1 MNDDLIFKASPAIE
15 DFDTEIETSRI
26 YEDKNGRSILEVNN
40 SETSKT
46 LYDLNYLDVIS
57 SDGSVVEA
65 SLSEKLELIRR
76 SLYESVVNTFKYVFG
91 KSDNEISDLFK
102 MFKVSI
108 ELTSEYPYYVSD
120 LHASQIA
127 SALNGN
133 SVELY
138 GGWTLKSAESLSEGW
153 DVISWLNSFES
164 KSYGFDRNITAM
176 RTSNEMYKAECI
188 SGVGLNLS
196 FEPSNVEAGKQGNTF
211 DVIFEIYTGDVA
223 ETHVCS
229 STNDTYT
236 IVNRF
241 NISANQLILDNVDFT
256 FSVSAIEENAFDKYN
271 IVVSLYDNEG
281 TYTVTNGKLTEKII
295 SDTVREYT
303 IKKEDIDDTL
313 YFIGCLAK

>member
-1 MNDDLIFKASPAIE
+1 MNDDFIFKASPAIE

-26 YEDKNGRSILEVNN
+26 YEDKYGRSILEVNN

-46 LYDLNYLDVIS
+46 LYDLNYLDVVS
-57 SDGSVVEA
+57 SDGSAVEV

-91 KSDNEISDLFK
+91 KSDNEISNLFK
-102 MFKVSI
+102 RFKVSI

-120 LHASQIA
+120 LHASQVV

-133 SVELY
+133 SIELY

-153 DVISWLNSFES
+153 DVISWLNSFEG

-176 RTSNEMYKAECI
+176 RTSNEAYKAECI

-196 FEPSNVEAGKQGNTF
+196 FEPSNSEAGKQGDKF
-211 DVIFEIYTGDVA
+211 DVIFEVYTGDVA
-223 ETHVCS
+223 ETHICTA
-229 STNDTYT
+229 TNDTYT
-236 IVNRF
+236 ILKRF
-241 NISANQLILDNVDFT
+241 SISANQIILDNVDFT
-256 FSVSAIEENAFDKYN
+256 FSVTAIEEGAFDKYN
-271 IVVSLYDNEG
+271 IIVTFDDARKN
-281 TYTVTNGKLTEKII
+281 YTVANGKLTEKII

-303 IKKEDIDDTL
+303 IKKEDISDTL

>member
-1 MNDDLIFKASPAIE
+1 MNDDLIFKASPTIK

-26 YEDKNGRSILEVNN
+26 YEDKDGRTILEVNN

-46 LYDLNYLDVIS
+46 LYDVNYLDIVS
-57 SDGSVVEA
+57 SDGSTVEV
-65 SLSEKLELIRR
+65 SLSEKINLIRR

-91 KSDNEISDLFK
+91 KSDNEISNLFK
-102 MFKVSI
+102 RFKVSI

-120 LHASQIA
+120 LHAGQVV

-153 DVISWLNSFES
+153 DAVSWLSSFDNR
-164 KSYGFDRNITAM
+164 SYGFDRNITAM
-176 RTSNEMYKAECI
+176 RTSNEAYKAECV

-196 FEPSNVEAGKQGNTF
+196 FEPGNADAGKKGDTF
-211 DVIFEIYTGDVA
+211 DVIFEVYTGNVA
-223 ETHVCS
+223 ETHVCTA
-229 STNDTYT
+229 TNDTYT
-236 IVNRF
+236 TFGRF
-241 NISANQLILDNVDFT
+241 NISADQQILDNVDFT

-271 IVVSLYDNEG
+271 IVVSLYDNGG
-281 TYTVTNGKLTEKII
+281 TYTIANGKLTEKII

-303 IKKEDIDDTL
+303 IKKEDISDTL

>member
-1 MNDDLIFKASPAIE
+1 MNDDLIFKASPAIK

-26 YEDKNGRSILEVNN
+26 YEDKDGRSILEVNN

-46 LYDLNYLDVIS
+46 LYDLNYLDIVS
-57 SDGSVVEA
+57 SDGSTIEA
-65 SLSEKLELIRR
+65 SLSEKIDLIRQ

-91 KSDNEISDLFK
+91 KSDNEISNLFK
-102 MFKVSI
+102 RFKVSI

-120 LHASQIA
+120 LHASQVV

-153 DVISWLNSFES
+153 DAISWLNNFDN

-176 RTSNEMYKAECI
+176 RTSNEMYKAECV

-196 FEPSNVEAGKQGNTF
+196 FEPSNADAGKKGNTF
-211 DVIFEIYTGDVA
+211 DIIFEVYTGNVA
-223 ETHVCS
+223 ETHVCTA
-229 STNDTYT
+229 TNDTYT
-236 IVNRF
+236 VLKRF

-271 IVVSLYDNEG
+271 IIVTFDDARKN
-281 TYTVTNGKLTEKII
+281 YTVANGKLTEKII

-303 IKKEDIDDTL
+303 IKKEDISDTL

>member
-1 MNDDLIFKASPAIE
+1 MNDDLIFKANPAIK

-26 YEDKNGRSILEVNN
+26 YEDKDGRSILEVNN

-46 LYDLNYLDVIS
+46 LYDLNYLDVVS
-57 SDGSVVEA
+57 SDGSTVVA
-65 SLSEKLELIRR
+65 SLSEKIDLIRQ
-76 SLYESVVNTFKYVFG
+76 SLYKSVVNTFKYVFG
-91 KSDNEISDLFK
+91 KSDNEISNLFK
-102 MFKVSI
+102 RFKVSI
-108 ELTSEYPYYVSD
+108 ELTGQYPYYVSN
-120 LHASQIA
+120 LGASQVV

-153 DVISWLNSFES
+153 DVISWLNSFDS

-176 RTSNEMYKAECI
+176 RTSNEAYKSECV

-196 FEPSNVEAGKQGNTF
+196 FEPGNENAGKQGDKF
-211 DVIFEIYTGDVA
+211 DVIFEVYTGNVA
-223 ETHVCS
+223 ETHICT

-236 IVNRF
+236 TFGRF
-241 NISANQLILDNVDFT
+241 NMSADRIILDNVDFT
-256 FSVSAIEENAFDKYN
+256 FSVTAIEENAFDKYN
-271 IVVSLYDNEG
+271 IIVTFDEARKN
-281 TYTVTNGKLTEKII
+281 YTVANGKLTEKII

-303 IKKEDIDDTL
+303 IKKEDISDIL

>member
-26 YEDKNGRSILEVNN
+26 YEDKDGRSILEVNN

-46 LYDLNYLDVIS
+46 LYDVNYLDVVS
-57 SDGSVVEA
+57 SDGSAVEA

-108 ELTSEYPYYVSD
+108 KLTSDYPYYVSD
-120 LHASQIA
+120 LHANQIA

-153 DVISWLNSFES
+153 DVISWLNSFEN

-176 RTSNEMYKAECI
+176 RTSNEAYKAECI

-196 FEPSNVEAGKQGNTF
+196 FEPSNSEAGKQGDKF
-211 DVIFEIYTGDVA
+211 DVIFEVYTGDVA
-223 ETHVCS
+223 ETHVCTA
-229 STNDTYT
+229 TNDTYT
-236 IVNRF
+236 ILKRF
-241 NISANQLILDNVDFT
+241 NISANQIILDNVDFT

-271 IVVSLYDNEG
+271 IVVSLYGDGG
-281 TYTVTNGKLTEKII
+281 TYTVANGKLTEKII

-303 IKKEDIDDTL
+303 IKKEDISDTL

>member
-1 MNDDLIFKASPAIE
+1 MNDDLIFKASPAIK

-26 YEDKNGRSILEVNN
+26 YEDKDGRTILEVNN

-46 LYDLNYLDVIS
+46 LYDLNYLDVVS
-57 SDGSVVEA
+57 SNGTTVEA
-65 SLSEKLELIRR
+65 SLSEKIDLIRR
-76 SLYESVVNTFKYVFG
+76 SLYGSVVNTFKYVFG
-91 KSDNEISDLFK
+91 KSDNEISNLFK
-102 MFKVSI
+102 RFKVSI
-108 ELTSEYPYYVSD
+108 ELTSEYPYYVSN
-120 LHASQIA
+120 LSAGLVV

-153 DVISWLNSFES
+153 DAVSWLSSFDS

-176 RTSNEMYKAECI
+176 RTSNEAYKAECV

-196 FEPSNVEAGKQGNTF
+196 FEPGNTNAGKKGDAF
-211 DVIFEIYTGDVA
+211 DIVFEVYTGNVA
-223 ETHVCS
+223 ETHVCT

-236 IVNRF
+236 TFGRF

-271 IVVSLYDNEG
+271 IIVTFDDARKN
-281 TYTVTNGKLTEKII
+281 YTVANGKLIEKII

-303 IKKEDIDDTL
+303 IKKEDISDIL